1 MAKGQ
6 VKQKKTPTVIKAL
19 EEALGLGCSIVNACL
34 QAGISES
41 TYHRWCE
48 EDEKLKKRF
57 AMLRQKQIL
66 KARKI
71 IDKALNEND
80 VNTAKWY
87 LERKC
92 KDEFS
97 PTVKQEIEQSVTVT
111 KIKKVVIDPRTDK
124 PNDDA

>member
-19 EEALGLGCSIVNACL
+19 EEALSLGCSIVNACL

-48 EDEKLKKRF
+48 EDDKLKKRF
-57 AMLRQKQIL
+57 ATLRQKQVL
-66 KARKI
+66 KARKV
-71 IDKALNEND
+71 IDKALDSND
-80 VNTAKWY
+80 VNTARWY

-97 PTVKQEIEQSVTVT
+97 PTIKQEIEQAVTIT
-111 KIKKVVIDPRTDK
+111 KIEKIVVDPKEDK
-124 PNDDA
+124 PNDNA